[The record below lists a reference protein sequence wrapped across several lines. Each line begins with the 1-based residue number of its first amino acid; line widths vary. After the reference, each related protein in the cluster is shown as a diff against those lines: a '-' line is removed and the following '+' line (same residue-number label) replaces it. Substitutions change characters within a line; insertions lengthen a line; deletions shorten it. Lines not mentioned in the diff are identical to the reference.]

1 MPTGI
6 KPIFINNMMSTYGLS
21 HPHDSKVF
29 PDLPEHQDNPS
40 QLRLQHDG
48 LATDDKARLEP
59 MCLAEYLISGPG
71 GMDPDIEIDDD
82 TYDECRE
89 VLSRILEDAY
99 TQSGTFRR
107 LMNYAYDQ
115 ELHDVEQR
123 WLLGAGENFGTT
135 VTDEDLES
143 SEGRKVIAL
152 NLDDTDDD
160 SIPECYESNDGPQ
173 PFDTTRSFI
182 HEVVHALT
190 HLQDKEDNNPRGPVV
205 EYTNIILK
213 EMGHTSPPRIAYE
226 FSN

>member
-1 MPTGI
+1 
-6 KPIFINNMMSTYGLS
+6 
-21 HPHDSKVF
+21 
-29 PDLPEHQDNPS
+29 

-123 WLLGAGENFGTT
+123 W
-135 VTDEDLES
+135 
-143 SEGRKVIAL
+143 
-152 NLDDTDDD
+152 
-160 SIPECYESNDGPQ
+160 
-173 PFDTTRSFI
+173 
-182 HEVVHALT
+182 
-190 HLQDKEDNNPRGPVV
+190 
-205 EYTNIILK
+205 
-213 EMGHTSPPRIAYE
+213 
-226 FSN
+226 